1 MRRQLSPEQSLEIA
15 SSSTLDPN
23 ADLTGALKEVLSGI
37 SQIYPAFTMRDVS
50 SAWNLRAPGFVW
62 DPQKNKLFYGL
73 VKVRPEKGF
82 WSLNFQASSENS
94 LVQEAPRSSPV
105 LPEFLSSEES
115 PEVKE
120 ILSSP
125 EVKENL
131 TRPWMRE
138 AIKQGL
144 DKRVTASIK
153 RKFPQESW
161 EDLLSEV
168 GLLLSLWG
176 ERGLCDSYIKR
187 GKPPTVAILAVWAAQ
202 KVRQR
207 VYADATDALN
217 REYKGLRTQTE
228 MRKRRELKME
238 DLILEEGTKADSSA
252 PQTVWVIRED
262 DTREVIVVSPEV
274 EEEALP
280 AETEKKLTLIRDYIR
295 VKRKRSSD
303 RYARVFDFLKKGIP
317 KQEAAVLEGCSVLT
331 ISHLYQKVREDLKEA
346 PKVLG
351 IVLLLLKKIS
361 EEPYL
366 TLGEIKEENSSL
378 EEEKISEALEVL
390 LLGDLIREA
399 KGKSFFPTEAGILL
413 GEEVGV

>member
-1 MRRQLSPEQSLEIA
+1 MRRQLSPEQSLKIA

-37 SQIYPAFTMRDVS
+37 SQIYPAFTMRDFS
-50 SAWNLRAPGFVW
+50 SVWNLRAPGFVW
-62 DPQKNKLFYGL
+62 DPQKNKLFYEL
-73 VKVRPEKGF
+73 VKALPQKGF
-82 WSLNFQASSENS
+82 WSLNFQAPAENL
-94 LVQEAPRSSPV
+94 LVQEAPLSSPV
-105 LPEFLSSEES
+105 LLENLPVVLE
-115 PEVKE
+115 E
-120 ILSSP
+120 IL

-131 TRPWMRE
+131 TRPWMEE
-138 AIKQGL
+138 AIRQGL
-144 DKRVTASIK
+144 DKRVAASIK
-153 RKFPQESW
+153 KKFPQESW

-176 ERGLCDSYIKR
+176 KKGLCDSYIKS
-187 GKPPTVAILAVWAAQ
+187 GKPPTVAILSVWAAQ

-228 MRKRRELKME
+228 MRKRKELKME
-238 DLILEEGTKADSSA
+238 DLILEEGMKSDPAA

-262 DTREVIVVSPEV
+262 DTREVIVVSPEA

-280 AETEKKLTLIRDYIR
+280 AETEKKLTLIRNYIR

-303 RYARVFDFLKKGIP
+303 RYARVFDFLKKGTP

-361 EEPYL
+361 EEPYS
-366 TLGEIKEENSSL
+366 TLEEIKEENSSL
-378 EEEKISEALEVL
+378 EEDKISEALEVL

-399 KGKSFFPTEAGILL
+399 KGNSFFPTEAGILL

>member
-1 MRRQLSPEQSLEIA
+1 MRRQLSSEQSSQIA
-15 SSSTLDPN
+15 SSLTLDPHVN
-23 ADLTGALKEVLSGI
+23 LVEALKETLSEI
-37 SQIYPAFTMRDVS
+37 YKIYPAFTMRDFS
-50 SAWNLRAPGFVW
+50 SVWNLRAPGFQW

-73 VKVRPEKGF
+73 VKVLPEKGF
-82 WSLNFQASSENS
+82 WDLNFQPSP
-94 LVQEAPRSSPV
+94 VQEVSVPPSSPV
-105 LPEFLSSEES
+105 TVS
-115 PEVKE
+115 PEILTPE
-120 ILSSP
+120 IPTP
-125 EVKENL
+125 EVVENL
-131 TRPWMRE
+131 TEPWMRE
-138 AIKQGL
+138 AINQGL

-153 RKFPQESW
+153 KFFPQETW

-168 GLLLSLWG
+168 GTLLSEWG
-176 ERGLCDSYIKR
+176 HKGLCDSYIKS

-207 VYADATDALN
+207 VYGDAKDALN

-238 DLILEEGTKADSSA
+238 DLILEEGMKSDPSA
-252 PQTVWVIRED
+252 PPTVWVIRED
-262 DTREVIVVSPEV
+262 ETREIVVVSPEA

-280 AETEKKLTLIRDYIR
+280 EETEKKLSLIRNYIR
-295 VKRKRSSD
+295 VKRKRSPD
-303 RYARVFDFLKKGIP
+303 RYARVFDFIKKGTP

-351 IVLLLLKKIS
+351 IVLRLLKKIS
-361 EEPYL
+361 EEPYS
-366 TLGEIKEENSSL
+366 TLEEIREENSAL

-413 GEEVGV
+413 GEDVGV

>member
-1 MRRQLSPEQSLEIA
+1 MRRQLSPEQSSQIV

-37 SQIYPAFTMRDVS
+37 SEIYPAFSMRDCS
-50 SAWNLRAPGFVW
+50 SIWNIRAPGFVW
-62 DPQKNKLFYGL
+62 DAQKNKIFYGL
-73 VKVRPEKGF
+73 VSALPEKGF
-82 WSLNFQASSENS
+82 WSINFQPSP
-94 LVQEAPRSSPV
+94 VMEAPTSMTSQVPQRSTAEPV
-105 LPEFLSSEES
+105 PEES
-115 PEVKE
+115 PEV
-120 ILSSP
+120 
-125 EVKENL
+125 VENL
-131 TRPWMRE
+131 TDPWMRE
-138 AIKQGL
+138 AINQGL
-144 DKRVTASIK
+144 DKRVAASIK
-153 RKFPQESW
+153 KFFPQETW

-168 GLLLSLWG
+168 GTLLSEWG
-176 ERGLCDSYIKR
+176 KKGLCDSYIKR
-187 GKPPTVAILAVWAAQ
+187 GQPPTVAILAVWAAQ

-207 VYADATDALN
+207 IYGDATDALN

-238 DLILEEGTKADSSA
+238 DLILEEGMKADPSA

-262 DTREVIVVSPEV
+262 DTREIVVVSPEA

-280 AETEKKLTLIRDYIR
+280 EETEKKLSLIRNYIR
-295 VKRKRSSD
+295 VKRKRSPD
-303 RYARVFDFLKKGIP
+303 RYARVFDFIKKGTP
-317 KQEAAVLEGCSVLT
+317 KGEAAVLEGCSVLT

-351 IVLLLLKKIS
+351 IVLRLLKKIS
-361 EEPYL
+361 DEPYS
-366 TLGEIKEENSSL
+366 TLEEIQEENSTL

-413 GEEVGV
+413 GEDA

>member
-1 MRRQLSPEQSLEIA
+1 MRRQLSPEQSLKIA

-37 SQIYPAFTMRDVS
+37 SQIYPAFSMRDFS
-50 SAWNLRAPGFVW
+50 SVWNIRAPGFVW
-62 DPQKNKLFYGL
+62 DAQKNKLFYSL
-73 VKVRPEKGF
+73 IETLPEKGF
-82 WSLNFQASSENS
+82 WSRNFQASSENL
-94 LVQEAPRSSPV
+94 LVQEAPLSSPV
-105 LPEFLSSEES
+105 LPEIL
-115 PEVKE
+115 PEIISGGE
-120 ILSSP
+120 SP

-131 TRPWMRE
+131 TRPWME
-138 AIKQGL
+138 AAIKQGL
-144 DKRVTASIK
+144 DKRVTACIK
-153 RKFPQESW
+153 KKFPQESW

-176 ERGLCDSYIKR
+176 EKGLCDSYIKS
-187 GKPPTVAILAVWAAQ
+187 GKPPTVAILSVWAAQ

-217 REYKGLRTQTE
+217 RENKGLRTQTE
-228 MRKRRELKME
+228 MRKRKELKME
-238 DLILEEGTKADSSA
+238 DLILEEGMKSDPSA

-262 DTREVIVVSPEV
+262 DTREVIVVSPEAQ
-274 EEEALP
+274 EELLP
-280 AETEKKLTLIRDYIR
+280 AETENKLTLIRNYIR

-303 RYARVFDFLKKGIP
+303 RYARVFDFIKKGTP

-351 IVLLLLKKIS
+351 IVLRLLKKIS

-366 TLGEIKEENSSL
+366 TLGEIQEENSTL

-413 GEEVGV
+413 GEDVGV